1 MTNGESSTD
10 SSEPVTAVFARLE
23 SGRASLVQ
31 ALTTYNTDGQQ
42 LTKATLDR
50 LEWLNKATVSPART
64 EAVRV
69 LRFELDHF
77 DELWEPLAVIVGDL
91 FGGLQ
96 HTLMDLAKRIVQ
108 TVEDEAQ
115 GLDSPLHAL
124 IDAVTKIRDA
134 LDRTGGRTD
143 EETLAQIDDALT
155 QGLPASKR
163 LKEGKQLRAALM
175 ESALVATDE
184 VAATAEEAANLL
196 IARLNL
202 LVTFLFVSD
211 PTRRGADAE
220 PGWIKTVGK
229 ATATEI
235 ALKTTEELLKS
246 VPGVGI
252 AVSILS
258 IGKDVREKREQ
269 IREKRE
275 LVQKNI
281 DAYREPN
288 ATDDMSN
295 LVADFE
301 EDNNKIAEF
310 LMLVV
315 DFADKLRLGT
325 A

>member
-1 MTNGESSTD
+1 MANSESSTD
-10 SSEPVTAVFARLE
+10 GSEPVTAVFARLE

-31 ALTTYNTDGQQ
+31 ALTTYSTDGQQ
-42 LTKATLDR
+42 LTKATLER
-50 LEWLNKATVSPART
+50 LEWLNKSTVSPART
-64 EAVRV
+64 EAARV
-69 LRFELDHF
+69 LKFELDHF

-91 FGGLQ
+91 FGVLQ

-134 LDRTGGRTD
+134 LDRTGGRTN
-143 EETLAQIDDALT
+143 EETLAQIDDALS

-175 ESALVATDE
+175 ESALLAADE

-196 IARLNL
+196 VARLNL
-202 LVTFLFVSD
+202 LVAFLFVSD

-258 IGKDVREKREQ
+258 IGRDVREKREQ

-275 LVQKNI
+275 LVQKNV

-325 A
+325 S